1 MQKVFEVKDNN
12 INQAL
17 EFMNLELNRFKLD
30 NKELINAQLM
40 AEEALAS
47 LIAHADFNLNSFIK
61 IKINKLF
68 GDIKIELTVPGAEF
82 DFLGEQAAKNFELD
96 DLEDEDFN
104 FINNILLNAFKDKI
118 KYKHVKAA
126 KNSGLNKIKIHASQ
140 SRYRNLYLTLTAL
153 ILAAICGMIL
163 KNILS
168 LKIINS
174 LDDNLLTPFKTM
186 FLNAVQIVIGP
197 LVYFSIALCVSQFE
211 NFSELG
217 RVGGKILK
225 IFALSSCMAILIGM
239 GIFNLLK
246 FAVPFAALG
255 AQGSISAAAAGFE
268 FKNFIVNIV
277 PDNFIK
283 PFVELN
289 VLQII
294 FMALVS
300 GAAVILSGS
309 YSQSLRNFFDS
320 GCNLFSSITGLIM
333 KLIPAGTFCVIL
345 SLTLKTGLN
354 ALMPFAAVI
363 LILLTGFLVLVLAYS
378 LIILLIAKLNPFK
391 FLTKY
396 FPAFLA
402 SSALSSS
409 SAAIPIN
416 LKACKNLGAH
426 KKVYSL
432 LMPLGTTMHKAAT
445 CVSLSV
451 FGLAMARMYGIEFS
465 SSTMQSAFILIFAAS
480 IAGAGVGGG
489 MGEFMM
495 VLVPLGIPPEGIAI
509 IMGIDPVIDIL
520 VTGINC
526 MGNVAC
532 SIILSKSMGLL
543 DERVYN
549 K

>member
-1 MQKVFEVKDNN
+1 
-12 INQAL
+12 
-17 EFMNLELNRFKLD
+17 
-30 NKELINAQLM
+30 
-40 AEEALAS
+40 
-47 LIAHADFNLNSFIK
+47 
-61 IKINKLF
+61 
-68 GDIKIELTVPGAEF
+68 
-82 DFLGEQAAKNFELD
+82 
-96 DLEDEDFN
+96 
-104 FINNILLNAFKDKI
+104 
-118 KYKHVKAA
+118 
-126 KNSGLNKIKIHASQ
+126 
-140 SRYRNLYLTLTAL
+140 
-153 ILAAICGMIL
+153 
-163 KNILS
+163 
-168 LKIINS
+168 
-174 LDDNLLTPFKTM
+174 M

-416 LKACKNLGAH
+416 LKACKN
-426 KKVYSL
+426 
-432 LMPLGTTMHKAAT
+432 
-445 CVSLSV
+445 
-451 FGLAMARMYGIEFS
+451 
-465 SSTMQSAFILIFAAS
+465 
-480 IAGAGVGGG
+480 
-489 MGEFMM
+489 
-495 VLVPLGIPPEGIAI
+495 
-509 IMGIDPVIDIL
+509 
-520 VTGINC
+520 
-526 MGNVAC
+526 
-532 SIILSKSMGLL
+532 
-543 DERVYN
+543 
-549 K
+549 